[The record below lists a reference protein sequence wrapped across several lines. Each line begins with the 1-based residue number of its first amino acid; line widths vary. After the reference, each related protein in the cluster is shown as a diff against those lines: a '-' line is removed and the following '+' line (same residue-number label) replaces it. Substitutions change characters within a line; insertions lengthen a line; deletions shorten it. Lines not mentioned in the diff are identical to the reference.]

1 MFVNYCLFDDS
12 ALTAIKPRSSAT
24 NGTTRVTC
32 FMAVKSK
39 HRMNKKAEVL
49 TDK

>member
-12 ALTAIKPRSSAT
+12 VLTAIKPRSSAT

-32 FMAVKSK
+32 FMAVKSE
-39 HRMNKKAEVL
+39 HGI
-49 TDK
+49 